1 MKMLHLLTLVL
12 LAYARMASPESGLAH
27 PTSIFILS
35 GQSNMSGRGGV
46 GRVKWDGIVPP
57 ECTSSPSIL
66 RLGPKL
72 TWEEAEEPLHAD
84 IDLNKT
90 LGVGP
95 GMSFAHTV
103 LAQEPSLGPIG
114 LVPCA
119 IGGTN
124 ITEWA
129 RGGLLYGDMVRRA
142 KAAVNHGGTIR
153 AILWY
158 QGESDTIIKEDAL
171 RYKQRLVKFIQ
182 DVRSDLKLPTLP
194 FIQVG
199 LATALGPYIDIV
211 RAAQFGVKLP
221 NVKIVDAK
229 GLPLEWDNVHLN
241 TPAEVKLGQMLAH
254 SFLHDF

>member
-1 MKMLHLLTLVL
+1 MKIFHLVTVLL
-12 LAYARMASPESGLAH
+12 LAYARIASPESCH
-27 PTSIFILS
+27 HQPKSIFILS

-46 GRVKWDGIVPP
+46 GRVKWDGVVPP
-57 ECTSSPSIL
+57 ECEPSPSIL
-66 RLGPKL
+66 RLGPNL
-72 TWEEAEEPLHAD
+72 TWEEAKEPLHAD

-90 LGVGP
+90 LGIGP
-95 GMSFAHTV
+95 GMSFAHSV

-119 IGGTN
+119 VGGTN

-129 RGGLLYGDMVRRA
+129 RGGLLYSDMVRRA
-142 KAAVNHGGTIR
+142 KAAVKHGGTIR

-158 QGESDTIIKEDAL
+158 QGESDTIIEEDAL
-171 RYKQRLVKFIQ
+171 RYKHRLKKFIEE
-182 DVRSDLKLPTLP
+182 VRCDLKLPTLP

-229 GLPLEWDNVHLN
+229 GLPLEWDHVHLN
-241 TPAEVKLGQMLAH
+241 TPAEVKLGKMLAH
-254 SFLHDF
+254 AFLHDF